1 MQDTAQVVII
11 GAGVMGASVAYH
23 LAARGLTDV
32 LVLEQAAQPV
42 AGSTSRSA
50 AGVRHQ
56 FSTPTNVRL
65 SRYSI
70 ARLKQFGEEIG
81 GNAGLQQ
88 IGYLFMIDNQA
99 DWTRYQRNVAM
110 QQSLGVAVE
119 LLTPAQAADVLP
131 GLATTDLVGATYG
144 PEDGFCDPIGVARG
158 YLNRALELGVR
169 LQCAAPVIDIAV
181 ERERVTGVAT
191 PRGRIACEVVV
202 NAAGP
207 WAGQVAALAGLT
219 VPVQPVRRSLYMTE
233 PFERIPAPIPLT
245 IDVSSGFW
253 MRKADDRVIM
263 GLARNDEP
271 SSFNTTTDWQWFDTV
286 WAAGTRRVPM
296 LAESSIDRARSW
308 AGLYEVTPDA
318 NPILGRHPALPNY
331 VDVSGFSGH
340 GIMHAPAAGLLIS
353 EEIADKRAHTLP
365 IDDLRI
371 DRFAALAQGER
382 NVF

>member
-81 GNAGLQQ
+81 GDAGLQQ
-88 IGYLFMIDNQA
+88 IGYLFVIDNEA

-131 GLATTDLVGATYG
+131 GLATADLVGATYG

-158 YLNRALELGVR
+158 YLKRALELGVR

-286 WAAGTRRVPM
+286 WAAGTRRVPV

-353 EEIADKRAHTLP
+353 EEIVDKRAHTLP